1 MRTRYLFAG
10 VLLFSL
16 AAFAQQSGQGG
27 SNDASSAGAGPIT
40 VEGCITSTN
49 GYFSLATR
57 TGLIRL
63 KGDHDTLFGR
73 NGQQVRI
80 TGTMSSSKKNNPQT
94 LKISAM
100 KKLSDTCQQ

>member
-1 MRTRYLFAG
+1 MPARYLFAG

-16 AAFAQQSGQGG
+16 TAFAQQSSQGG
-27 SNDASSAGAGPIT
+27 SSDASSASGPIT
-40 VEGCITSTN
+40 IEGCITSMN

-73 NGQQVRI
+73 NGQQVRV
-80 TGTMSSSKKNNPQT
+80 TGTMSSAKKNSPQT